1 MHHSSL
7 PSPGLHI
14 VHYSLW
20 CWWVLW
26 TLMRKQLVPV
36 LGEAAVAWSVTAS
49 NPLNISPSFGKP
61 RQPSTSSVLTPHHHH
76 HHHHCPEYQSQP
88 PPPTPSQLRLRSR
101 RDPGHGVTSHSES
114 PWEKWGSCSQ
124 ACLVQGG
131 LLSSHYSA
139 ALELEVVLTSVHH
152 CHSSLPSLVLSIS
165 TLTTLNSL
173 LILIDFIIYIFCYSA
188 HCKYLKYIVYTAQQ
202 AEVSWSGFLSFTSMS
217 DVKPGS
223 LTTSGTLFGL
233 ILSLFGSLCS
243 FWNVYVNK
251 QLLLKID
258 IVK

>member
-1 MHHSSL
+1 MKL
-7 PSPGLHI
+7 K
-14 VHYSLW
+14 W
-20 CWWVLW
+20 
-26 TLMRKQLVPV
+26 
-36 LGEAAVAWSVTAS
+36 
-49 NPLNISPSFGKP
+49 
-61 RQPSTSSVLTPHHHH
+61 RQIH
-76 HHHHCPEYQSQP
+76 QS
-88 PPPTPSQLRLRSR
+88 RS
-101 RDPGHGVTSHSES
+101 DPGPGVTSHSES

-202 AEVSWSGFLSFTSMS
+202 AEVSWSGFLSFASMS

-223 LTTSGTLFGL
+223 LTGL

-251 QLLLKID
+251 QLLLKLD
-258 IVK
+258 IGK